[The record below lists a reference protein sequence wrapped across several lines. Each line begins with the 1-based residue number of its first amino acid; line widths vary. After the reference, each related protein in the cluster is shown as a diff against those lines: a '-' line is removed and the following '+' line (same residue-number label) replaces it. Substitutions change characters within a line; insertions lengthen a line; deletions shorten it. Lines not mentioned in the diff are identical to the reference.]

1 MNNELTNL
9 LPRERQRILSRDY
22 ILRIGVIVA
31 VLATVLILSLA
42 VLLIP
47 TYVFLSG
54 NASAKKVNLARIES
68 SLSSADEVVLSERL
82 TTLSENAAAL
92 AALSNAPSASATIR
106 KILSVPRP
114 GIILSGLSFIPSTG
128 KSSGTVI
135 ISGSS
140 ATRDSLRSYQLAL
153 QGAPLATSAV
163 LPVSAYAKDSNIAF
177 TITVTLAPLETKSLT
192 GLAP

>member
-9 LPRERQRILSRDY
+9 LPRERQRMLSRDY
-22 ILRIGVIVA
+22 ILRIGVIVIA
-31 VLATVLILSLA
+31 LITILVLSLA

-54 NASAKKVNLARIES
+54 NASAKKVNLARIEA
-68 SLSSADEVVLSERL
+68 SLSSADEVELSKRL
-82 TTLSENAAAL
+82 ATLSENAASL
-92 AALSNAPSASATIR
+92 VALSNIQSVSATIR
-106 KILSVPRP
+106 EILSVPRP
-114 GIILSGLSFIPSTG
+114 GITVSGISYTPHTE

-140 ATRDSLRSYQLAL
+140 ATRDSLRGYQLAL
-153 QGAPLATSAV
+153 QGSQFALSAV
-163 LPVSAYAKDSNIAF
+163 LPVSAYAKDSNITF
-177 TITVTLAPLETKSLT
+177 TITVTLVPLETSSLT